1 MDMVRMFVPKRLE
14 GGRDVLPALSLASLL
29 ALVAGG
35 ALAQT
40 SVVTPRLDT
49 SLTWTDN
56 ANSGGV
62 GGFGG
67 FGSGGAGDGGS
78 DWILEVSPGIS
89 VYRDSGRLSGNL
101 SASFRNLMYASN
113 TESNTT
119 YLSLNG
125 RGQFEA
131 VEDMLFI
138 EGDAFISRNNQ
149 SAFSMRP
156 TGDSFDVN
164 ADNQTRVFTVSPRF
178 QFRIGDNTEGAL
190 RYERRWSNVG
200 NSQLADQN
208 KDQWSADI
216 TNTQITGIFGLG
228 LAYNRQSGGTSGGGG
243 GGSRQG
249 SQEQEIARATL
260 YAKVTPEF
268 RLRGIVGHEK
278 NDYGASG
285 TDSSTITGGGFDW
298 NPNERT
304 AIAATVEKRVF
315 GNGYDVSVQHR
326 VARTT
331 VFGSFSRDIE
341 SSLDL
346 IAGGG
351 FNDPFYQSIYEGIVR
366 DNPGISPTLASDLA
380 LLFVRQLRG
389 DVLTNAY
396 FVSRSM
402 SAGINH
408 ELRRGIV
415 SLTFNRSD
423 RSRLGNATDLSA
435 EDDFRNFDDIATDS
449 VTLSYSHRLTP
460 RASLNASVTRSTSDG
475 RGAESSD
482 TERSAFQVGLS
493 SSLGPK
499 TTGALIYRHQRT
511 DGNGYKA
518 DESERKEN
526 SVSATLGMSF

>member
-1 MDMVRMFVPKRLE
+1 MDMVRMFAPKRLE
-14 GGRDVLPALSLASLL
+14 DRRGRDLLPALSLASLL

-40 SVVTPRLDT
+40 SIVTPRLDT

-56 ANSGGV
+56 AGSSGS

-67 FGSGGAGDGGS
+67 GAVGDGGS
-78 DWILEVSPGIS
+78 DWILEVSPGVS

-101 SASFRNLMYASN
+101 SANFRNLMYASN
-113 TESNTT
+113 TDNNTT

-125 RGQFEA
+125 SGQFEA

-138 EGDAFISRNNQ
+138 DADAWISRNNQ
-149 SAFSMRP
+149 SAFSTRP
-156 TGDSFDVN
+156 TGDSLDVD
-164 ADNQTRVFTVSPRF
+164 ASNQMRVFTLSPRF

-190 RYERRWSNVG
+190 RYERRWSNAG
-200 NSQLADQN
+200 SSQLADQD

-216 TNTQITGIFGLG
+216 TNTRITGIFGLG
-228 LAYNRQSGGTSGGGG
+228 LAYNRQSGGTSGGSSGS
-243 GGSRQG
+243 SRQG
-249 SQEQEIARATL
+249 SQDQEIARATL

-278 NDYGASG
+278 NDYGTSG
-285 TDSSTITGGGFDW
+285 TESNTITGAGFDW
-298 NPNERT
+298 NPGERT
-304 AIAATVEKRVF
+304 AVAATVEKRVF
-315 GNGYDVSVQHR
+315 GNGYDLSVQHR

-460 RASLNASVTRSTSDG
+460 RASLNASVMRSTSDG

>member
-1 MDMVRMFVPKRLE
+1 MGMVRMFVPKRPDR
-14 GGRDVLPALSLASLL
+14 GCGRDVLPALSLASLL
-29 ALVAGG
+29 ALAAGG

-40 SVVTPRLDT
+40 SLITPRLDT
-49 SLTWTDN
+49 GLTWTDN
-56 ANSGGV
+56 AGSSGS

-67 FGSGGAGDGGS
+67 GAVGEGGS
-78 DWILEVSPGIS
+78 DWILEVSPAIS
-89 VYRDSGRLSGNL
+89 VFRDSGRLSGNL
-101 SASFRNLMYASN
+101 NASFRNLMYASN
-113 TESNTT
+113 TDNNTS

-125 RGQFEA
+125 SGQFEA

-138 EGDAFISRNNQ
+138 DADALISRSNQ
-149 SAFSMRP
+149 SAFSTRP
-156 TGDSFDVN
+156 SGDILDVD
-164 ADNQTRVFTVSPRF
+164 ADNQTRVFTLSPRF

-190 RYERRWSNVG
+190 RYERRWSNAG
-200 NSQLADQN
+200 SSQLADQD

-216 TNTQITGIFGLG
+216 TNTRITGIFGLG
-228 LAYNRQSGGTSGGGG
+228 LAYNRQSGGTSGGGSG
-243 GGSRQG
+243 NSRQG

-260 YAKVTPEF
+260 YAKVAPEF

-285 TDSSTITGGGFDW
+285 TESNTITGGGFDW

-304 AIAATVEKRVF
+304 AVAATVEKRVF
-315 GNGYDVSVQHR
+315 GNGYDLSVQHR

-366 DNPGISPTLASDLA
+366 DNPGISPILASDLA

-402 SAGINH
+402 NAGISH
-408 ELRRGIV
+408 VLRRGTV
-415 SLTFNRSD
+415 SLSFNRSD
-423 RSRLGNATDLSA
+423 RSRLGKATDLSA

-460 RASLNASVTRSTSDG
+460 SAALNTSVMRSTSDG
-475 RGAESSD
+475 RGVENSD
-482 TERSAFQVGLS
+482 TERSAFQIGLS

-499 TTGALIYRHQRT
+499 TSGALIYRHQRT
-511 DGNGYKA
+511 DANGYRA
-518 DESERKEN
+518 DDSDRKEN

>member
-1 MDMVRMFVPKRLE
+1 MDMARMFVPKRLE
-14 GGRDVLPALSLASLL
+14 ARRGRHVLPALSLSSLL

-40 SVVTPRLDT
+40 SIVTPRLDT

-56 ANSGGV
+56 ASSSGM

-67 FGSGGAGDGGS
+67 GGTGNGGA

-89 VYRDSGRLSGNL
+89 VSRDSGRLSGNL

-113 TESNTT
+113 TDNNTS

-125 RGQFEA
+125 SGQFEA

-138 EGDAFISRNNQ
+138 DADASISRNNL
-149 SAFSMRP
+149 SAFSTRS
-156 TGDSFDVN
+156 TGDSLDVN
-164 ADNQTRVFTVSPRF
+164 PDNQTRIFTVSPRF
-178 QFRIGDNTEGAL
+178 QFRIGEDTEGIL
-190 RYERRWSNVG
+190 RYQRRWSNG
-200 NSQLADQN
+200 ANSQLSDQD
-208 KDQWSADI
+208 KDKWSAEI
-216 TNTQITGIFGLG
+216 ANTQITGIFGLG
-228 LAYNRQSGGTSGGGG
+228 LSYNRQTGGGG
-243 GGSRQG
+243 GGSGQG
-249 SQEQEIARATL
+249 SQEQENARATL

-268 RLRGIVGHEK
+268 RLRGIFGHEK
-278 NDYGASG
+278 NDYGDAG
-285 TDSSTITGGGFDW
+285 TDSSAITGGGFDW
-298 NPNERT
+298 NPSERT

-315 GNGYDVSVQHR
+315 GNGYDVSVQHQL
-326 VARTT
+326 ARTT

-351 FNDPFYQSIYEGIVR
+351 FNDPFYQSIYEAILR
-366 DNPGISPTLASDLA
+366 DNPAISPTLASDMA
-380 LLFVRQLRG
+380 LQFVRQLRG

-402 SAGINH
+402 SAGVTH
-408 ELRRGIV
+408 VLPRGVI

-423 RSRLGNATDLSA
+423 RSRLGSA
-435 EDDFRNFDDIATDS
+435 DQLAPTDDFSSFDDIATDS

-460 RASLNASVTRSTSDG
+460 QTSLNTSLTRSTSDG
-475 RGAESSD
+475 RGEESSD
-482 TERSAFQVGLS
+482 TKRNAFQVGLS

-499 TTGALIYRHQRT
+499 TTGALIYRHQRS
-511 DGNGYKA
+511 DGNGYNS
-518 DESERKEN
+518 DDSNRKEN
-526 SVSATLGMSF
+526 SVTATLGMSF